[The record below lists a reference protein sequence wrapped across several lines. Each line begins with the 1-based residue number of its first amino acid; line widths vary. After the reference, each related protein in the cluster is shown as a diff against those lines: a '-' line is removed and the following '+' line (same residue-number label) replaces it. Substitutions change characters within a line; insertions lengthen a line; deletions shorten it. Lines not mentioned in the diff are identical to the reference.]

1 MTYLTKQKMQIKQ
14 LTDQSSQL
22 NTTVILSKCIAQ
34 WPTTQACCTLQL
46 LTHIRSLNNK
56 TNTISQFTIPPP
68 PPPLSRF
75 NHFLPQSQKNISK
88 HHYTLTLKITLST

>member
-1 MTYLTKQKMQIKQ
+1 MQIKQ

-22 NTTVILSKCIAQ
+22 NTTVILSKGIAQ

-68 PPPLSRF
+68 PPPPLTVQPFFTPVS
-75 NHFLPQSQKNISK
+75 KNIST

>member
-1 MTYLTKQKMQIKQ
+1 MQIKQ

-56 TNTISQFTIPPP
+56 TNTISRFTIPPP
-68 PPPLSRF
+68 PLTVQLFFTPVSKKYLKTPL
-75 NHFLPQSQKNISK
+75 HINI
-88 HHYTLTLKITLST
+88 

>member
-68 PPPLSRF
+68 PPHGSTIFYPSLKKI
-75 NHFLPQSQKNISK
+75 SQN
-88 HHYTLTLKITLST
+88 TITH